1 MRKDCREAVVVKV
14 QWRIRVRCKDFNLPG
29 GAEPATGTQTQ
40 GEGRMEFKAG
50 PMKRKAVSAAG
61 TPEVTATGTSPAERP
76 SGCLLAKVTL
86 LGFRLPR

>member
-1 MRKDCREAVVVKV
+1 MRKDRREAVVVKV
-14 QWRIRVRCKDFNLPG
+14 QWRIRVRCRDFNLPG

-40 GEGRMEFKAG
+40 GEGRMELKAG

-61 TPEVTATGTSPAERP
+61 TPEATATSPAERP

>member
-1 MRKDCREAVVVKV
+1 MRKDRREADVKV

-61 TPEVTATGTSPAERP
+61 PPEATTTGTSPAERP

-86 LGFRLPR
+86 LGLRLQR